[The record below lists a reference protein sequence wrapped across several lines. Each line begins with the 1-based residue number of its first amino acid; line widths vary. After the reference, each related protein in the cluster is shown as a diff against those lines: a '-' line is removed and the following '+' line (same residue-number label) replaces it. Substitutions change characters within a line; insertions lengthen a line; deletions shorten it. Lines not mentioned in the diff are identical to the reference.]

1 MGLRGED
8 GVNPM
13 ILVDLFGRALIASS
27 RSPGEQS
34 TTALARVGLWL
45 SRSEWEER
53 KLAFGVA
60 LLNGWDDSTSV
71 LPRARHRLVLGSDD
85 TLPRRSGVPRNV
97 A

>member
-1 MGLRGED
+1 MWGCG
-8 GVNPM
+8 
-13 ILVDLFGRALIASS
+13 
-27 RSPGEQS
+27 
-34 TTALARVGLWL
+34 L

-97 A
+97 AWSCDRWMKIFLEREFGGSCLLGAWGSLLTEGFLAY